1 MSSSGDTEL
10 SKTGALPL
18 SGVMPPL
25 TRKQNFYNEYNKGL
39 SFVHEPFSKSQQ
51 PRTTPGDRTPTRGT
65 GTSLIVS
72 PK

>member
-25 TRKQNFYNEYNKGL
+25 TRKQNFYNEYNKG
-39 SFVHEPFSKSQQ
+39 
-51 PRTTPGDRTPTRGT
+51 
-65 GTSLIVS
+65 IVIRA
-72 PK
+72 